1 MEQWLRH
8 FKISTKLRLAFW
20 FLGILAIGNA
30 FLAFRGAPHW
40 ALWVGIILAVLSSF
54 FFGEAATHHIAHPLR
69 QLAPIMERLADGD
82 LSDISDLVQQ
92 HHGRDAI
99 GVIYISFNVALGKL
113 HTIIG
118 RVTKMNRQMV
128 AMSLNVQRNGEQTDA
143 ATAQVADAMQQVAQG
158 ALSQNASLSQA
169 AQSVARLNE
178 HSQLLQA
185 STQAMSQTME
195 QVKGSISH
203 TAQRMTSLNAQ
214 SARIGAI
221 TQTIDEI
228 AEQTNLLALN
238 AAIEAARAGEHG
250 RGFAVV
256 ADEVRK
262 LAERAGAAA
271 KEIELIVHQTQ
282 QETTDAAAAMADGV
296 DAVQQ
301 SVSQVADTGAITLQ
315 MVEGVSTVQGSIST
329 VLSISEANSAAAE
342 EVSAATEQMTNQITE
357 MVHSTREIESMSK
370 HLLEVSQIFH
380 WTYPDDWS
388 AQGMKASAEEPY
400 HPVPNTLAEQ
410 PREMHRAA

>member
-1 MEQWLRH
+1 MEHWLRH

-20 FLGILAIGNA
+20 FLVIPAIGNA
-30 FLAFRGAPHW
+30 FLASRGAP
-40 ALWVGIILAVLSSF
+40 LWTLWLGSILAILSSL
-54 FFGEAATHHIAHPLR
+54 FFGEAATRHIAYPLR

-82 LSDISDLVQQ
+82 LTEFSDLAQQ
-92 HHGRDAI
+92 HGGRDAI
-99 GVIYISFNVALGKL
+99 GVIYASFDVSLGKL
-113 HTIIG
+113 HAIIG
-118 RVTKMNRQMV
+118 RVTKMNRQMA
-128 AMSLNVQRNGEQTDA
+128 AMFQNVQQNGEQTDA

-158 ALSQNASLSQA
+158 ALSQSASLSQA
-169 AQSVARLNE
+169 AQSVAQLNE

-185 STQAMSQTME
+185 STQAMAQTME
-195 QVKGSISH
+195 QVKASISH
-203 TAQRMTSLNAQ
+203 TAQRMTALNTQ

-271 KEIELIVHQTQ
+271 KEIEHIVHQTQ
-282 QETTDAAAAMADGV
+282 LETTDAAAAMAEGV
-296 DAVQQ
+296 TAVEQ
-301 SVSQVADTGAITLQ
+301 SVSQVANTGEITMQ
-315 MVEGVSTVQGSIST
+315 MVEGVSTVQGSIRSA
-329 VLSISEANSAAAE
+329 LSISDANSAAAE
-342 EVSAATEQMTNQITE
+342 EVSAATEQMTAQITE
-357 MVHSTREIESMSK
+357 MVHSTQEIEAMSK

-380 WTYPDDWS
+380 WTYADDWS
-388 AQGMKASAEEPY
+388 ARGMKASAEEPY
-400 HPVPNTLAEQ
+400 HPVPNTDAEQ
-410 PREMHRAA
+410 PRETRRAA